1 MADRLLKTKELLK
14 ELNNYKY
21 KQLHIHHT
29 WKPTHRDFNGKNHLE
44 LQQSMRN
51 YHIKSNGWKD
61 IGHHLALMPDG
72 KWVTGRPFSQTP
84 ASIKGWNTKALSVEM
99 VGNFDKP
106 GTGAL
111 NTSGHDILKD
121 KQKESILALIK
132 YFGQR
137 FGYEGVKFHREG
149 PKVAK
154 TCPGTS
160 LDKAT
165 MIKEAKEQNKDVGG
179 KIMALT
185 RGDKGSEVTK
195 LQQNLIALG
204 YGKLMDP
211 YGADGSF
218 GPATESAVKAFQS
231 DYKLEI
237 DGIAGSKTQA
247 KISELLKKSAKSEI
261 DYKKMYE
268 EAQKKLDDIKKI
280 L

>member
-1 MADRLLKTKELLK
+1 M
-14 ELNNYKY
+14 
-21 KQLHIHHT
+21 
-29 WKPTHRDFNGKNHLE
+29 
-44 LQQSMRN
+44 
-51 YHIKSNGWKD
+51 
-61 IGHHLALMPDG
+61 
-72 KWVTGRPFSQTP
+72 
-84 ASIKGWNTKALSVEM
+84 
-99 VGNFDKP
+99 
-106 GTGAL
+106 
-111 NTSGHDILKD
+111 
-121 KQKESILALIK
+121 ALIK